1 LPLISLLLITSPLM
15 ILAQHIQLLAGT
27 YTNKGKSEGIYVYD
41 FDLKTGDATLI
52 SSIASE
58 NPSFLALSADGK
70 YVYAV
75 NENSNGQGAVSAYAY
90 DDRQGT
96 LSFLNR
102 QLTDGDN
109 PCHVATDSR
118 GTHVIASNYSGGSLS
133 VFPIGPAGSL
143 GGMVQHIQY
152 EGHGPNAQRQQA
164 PHIHSSFFHP
174 GE

>member
-1 LPLISLLLITSPLM
+1 M

-75 NENSNGQGAVSAYAY
+75 NENGEGKGAVSAYVY
-90 DDRQGT
+90 DDRAGR
-96 LSFLNR
+96 LVFLNHR
-102 QLTDGDN
+102 LT
-109 PCHVATDSR
+109 
-118 GTHVIASNYSGGSLS
+118 
-133 VFPIGPAGSL
+133 L
-143 GGMVQHIQY
+143 GGHPSHVTTHQAGTPIRTSQHR
-152 EGHGPNAQRQQA
+152 G
-164 PHIHSSFFHP
+164 
-174 GE
+174 

>member
-1 LPLISLLLITSPLM
+1 MKLPLISLLLITSPLM

-75 NENSNGQGAVSAYAY
+75 NENGEGKGAVS
-90 DDRQGT
+90 RSEEHT
-96 LSFLNR
+96 SELK
-102 QLTDGDN
+102 
-109 PCHVATDSR
+109 
-118 GTHVIASNYSGGSLS
+118 SL
-133 VFPIGPAGSL
+133 
-143 GGMVQHIQY
+143 
-152 EGHGPNAQRQQA
+152 
-164 PHIHSSFFHP
+164 
-174 GE
+174 